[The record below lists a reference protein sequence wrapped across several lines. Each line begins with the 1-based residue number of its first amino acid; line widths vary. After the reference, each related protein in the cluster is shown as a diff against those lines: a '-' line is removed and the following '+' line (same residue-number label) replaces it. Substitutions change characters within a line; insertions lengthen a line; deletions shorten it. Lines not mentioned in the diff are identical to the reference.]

1 MEAPEGLRISTDGA
15 IRRIV
20 IDRDNRGISLT
31 PEIRNAMVDALADAH
46 GDVDVRCVVLTAV
59 GKRFCTGAD
68 ITPGKS
74 GEGPST
80 GPAPGEVREMMGSGA
95 QRLFRA
101 LWSCE
106 KPVLC
111 GLNDTAEGIGAHIAL
126 ACDLIVVAGSTK
138 LIEVFARRGLVPDG
152 GGAYILPRL
161 VGLQKA
167 KDLLFFAD
175 GVPADEAHRIGLVNA
190 VVDDD
195 DFESTLYAWA
205 DRLASGPTR
214 SYGFAKYLASRS
226 FESDLESLL
235 DAEAGFAELNQR
247 SADQREGIA
256 SFVEKREPRFTGR

>member
-20 IDRDNRGISLT
+20 IDRDSRGNSLT
-31 PEIRNAMVDALADAH
+31 PEMRNAMIDALADAH
-46 GDVDVRCVVLTAV
+46 GDVDVRCVVLTAI
-59 GKRFCTGAD
+59 GMRFCTGAD
-68 ITPGKS
+68 ITPRKS

-80 GPAPGEVREMMGSGA
+80 GPAPGEVREMMRSGA

-111 GLNDTAEGIGAHIAL
+111 GLNGTAAGIGAHIAL
-126 ACDLIVVAGSTK
+126 ACDLIVAARSAK

-161 VGLQKA
+161 VGPQKA
-167 KDLLFFAD
+167 KELLFFAD
-175 GVPADEAHRIGLVNA
+175 DVPADEAHRIGLVNA

-195 DFESTLYAWA
+195 DFESTLQAWA

-214 SYGFAKYLASRS
+214 SYGFAKYLVNRS

-235 DAEAGFAELNQR
+235 DAEAGFVELNQR